1 MTIDRRYF
9 VDVFGDIVNEVRK
22 IYDPSGLE
30 KPYYL
35 YGHPIDITKQ
45 LELLGGST
53 ERFKKYPLVCLL
65 LDNPQKR
72 GDSLNVEYSVSP
84 TVLVLA
90 RTLPAYISEQRTI
103 ETFKP
108 ILYPIALELLNQI
121 DNSRHLLSQPD
132 GIKCTWTDKYF
143 WGKQGIKMKGYEGL
157 IFNDYLDGI
166 QLDFSEI
173 KVLIHSQCNY

>member
-22 IYDPSGLE
+22 IYDPTGLE

-45 LELLGGST
+45 LKLLDNSI
-53 ERFKKYPLVCLL
+53 ERFKKYPLICLL
-65 LDNPQKR
+65 LDNPQKK

-90 RTLPAYISEQRTI
+90 ETLPAYISEQRTI

-108 ILYPIALELLNQI
+108 VLYPIALELLNQI
-121 DNSRHLLSQPD
+121 DNSRHLLTQPK
-132 GIKCTWTDKYF
+132 GIKCVWTDKYF
-143 WGKQGIKMKGYEGL
+143 WGMEGIKMKGYDGF
-157 IFNDYLDGI
+157 IFNDHLDGI
-166 QLDFSEI
+166 QLEFTDL
-173 KVLIHSQCNY
+173 KVQVYSQCNK